1 MNNTRTHMPF
11 RLPLWNRKVMVV
23 GLTLTLMLLVF
34 AAGTLRAQ
42 TEQATITGR
51 VTDPSGAAV
60 PNAKVTATN
69 VATKVSAVTKTNSV
83 GNYTL
88 PYLPIGNYIVKA
100 EKAGFKVG
108 TVPGVTLTINLT
120 ATVNIHLQVGA
131 ARQQVTVTGT
141 APMLQE
147 QEASI
152 GQVQSTTALHQLPL
166 LGQNPYNLLHLAA
179 GVEPGSNKLP
189 IVNGGR
195 TRTTDTLLD
204 GADTRNSTTGN
215 LNYTP
220 PLDAVR
226 QFKFVTSNYSA
237 IYGRAGGGVVTA
249 VSRSGT
255 NRFHGNLYEFVRN
268 NALNAN
274 SWTDNT
280 VGIPLSKFRYNLFGG
295 AVGGPVLIPHLYNG
309 EDHTFFFVN
318 LQWTRQVQPANL
330 IATVPTALERN
341 GNFSQT
347 TTSSGQLINI
357 YDPNTTQPDPNNPGS
372 YIRDAFPGNQIPLSR
387 ISPFAQKA
395 LSYLPVPNRNT
406 LVQNYTLQNN
416 ELHNTRNIFYRVD
429 QNFGTRNRLYFRH
442 GITNDNTN
450 YGKWPSV
457 AFPGTGTNGQDE
469 PKILHQQ
476 SALLSDTE
484 TFTPNLLGE
493 FKFGFNRSFHDNV
506 PRTVEFD
513 PTTLGLPAVLAQTGN
528 PQLFPGISIG
538 DTGINV
544 GGKAPILGA
553 GRGSD
558 NIEGDTNGQLEGSLT
573 WIKGAHTLTTGFQ
586 GLVLQLNVNRANW
599 PTGDFSFSRAYTQG
613 PDPAESS
620 STAGD
625 GIATFLLGVPTSATL
640 SVNRALALTQ
650 HAYGLYV
657 QDDWKIARNL
667 TLNLGLR
674 YEYQTPWTERH
685 NQLAVFNPAATEPI
699 TGEQGVLQFVGTPGA
714 PAGRYDAIPQK
725 LNLQPRIGLAYR
737 FARNTV
743 FRAGYGWFFLP
754 GNGGI
759 GGGNNALGSGF
770 QTTTPMF
777 LGPPNP
783 APDTPPVGA
792 TILDSFSA
800 GVEYPPSTGVGSG
813 ISAPFTSWLTPSLY
827 QWNASIQHSFGRNT
841 RIQAAYVGT
850 RGLHLWHNTPMDAA
864 NPKYLSLG
872 NKLNKVVT
880 NPFYGT
886 ITSGPLS
893 SPTVKAVQLLLPY
906 PQYTAVGSTR
916 ATVGNSWYNAFEL
929 TVQHRMAH
937 GLMLEAAYTKSKLM
951 DTVTE
956 RFGGKSNIVDP
967 YDINRSRSLSDRD
980 QPEVFTAGLVYELP
994 FGQGRHWLQSGFVS
1008 KLFGDWQVS
1017 GIPTFASGTPL
1028 VIKSPCHTGLPGIGC
1043 YAMRNGAPKAVK
1055 QSLSDWF
1062 DTSIFSKT
1070 PKYSMGNGSRTEPT
1084 LRTPGMNTW
1093 DIGLART
1100 QVIKERY
1107 RLQFRAEFF
1116 NSFNHPNFSSPNTN
1130 VNSKIFGE
1138 ITSASNG
1145 GRNIQLALRL
1155 SF

>member
-1 MNNTRTHMPF
+1 MNHRRTDLPF
-11 RLPLWNRKVMVV
+11 GLPLWSCTVMAAGVV
-23 GLTLTLMLLVF
+23 LLLLGITG
-34 AAGTLRAQ
+34 GTLRAQ
-42 TEQATITGR
+42 TEQASITGT
-51 VTDPSGAAV
+51 VTDPSSAAV

-69 VATKVSAVTKTNSV
+69 VDTQVSAVTKTNSV

-88 PYLPIGNYIVKA
+88 PYLPIGDYTVKA

-108 TVPGVTLTINLT
+108 TVADVTLTINLT
-120 ATVNIHLQVGA
+120 ATVNIRLQVGA

-141 APMLQE
+141 PPMLQE

-166 LGQNPYNLLHLAA
+166 LGQNPYSLLHLAA
-179 GVEPGSNKLP
+179 GVEPGSNQFP

-195 TRTTDTLLD
+195 TRTSDVLLD

-215 LNYTP
+215 LNYAP
-220 PLDAVR
+220 PLDAVQ

-255 NRFHGNLYEFVRN
+255 NQFHGNLYEFVRN

-274 SWTDNT
+274 SWTDNN

-309 EDHTFFFVN
+309 KDHTFFFVN
-318 LQWTRQVQPANL
+318 LQWTRQVQPANV

-341 GNFSQT
+341 GDFSKT
-347 TTSSGQLINI
+347 TTSNGQLITI
-357 YDPNTTQPDPNNPGS
+357 YDPSTTRPDPNNPGA
-372 YIRDAFPGNQIPLSR
+372 YIRDPFPGNLIPTNL

-395 LSYLPVPNRNT
+395 LTYFPLPNRDT

-416 ELHNTRNIFYRVD
+416 ELHNTRNIFYRID

-450 YGKWPSV
+450 YGQWPNIG
-457 AFPGTGTNGQDE
+457 FPGTGTNGQGE
-469 PKILHQQ
+469 PKILHEQ

-493 FKFGFNRSFHDNV
+493 FKLGFNRALTDTV
-506 PRTVEFD
+506 PRNVGFD
-513 PTTLGLPAVLAQTGN
+513 PTTLGLPGVLAQTGN
-528 PQLFPGISIG
+528 PLMFSGIDITDLS
-538 DTGINV
+538 NNM
-544 GGKAPILGA
+544 GGKAPMLGA

-558 NIEGDTNGQLEGSLT
+558 NIQGDTNGQLEGSLT
-573 WIKGAHTLTTGFQ
+573 WIKGSHTITAGFQ
-586 GLVLQLNVNRANW
+586 GLVLQLNVNRPNW
-599 PTGDFSFSRAYTQG
+599 PMGDFSFGRNYTQG
-613 PDPAESS
+613 PDPSQAS

-625 GIATFLLGVPTSATL
+625 GIATFLLGVPTGGTM
-640 SVNRALALTQ
+640 SVDRALSLTQ

-685 NQLAVFNPAATEPI
+685 NQLAVFNPAVTEPI
-699 TGEQGVLQFVGTPGA
+699 TGQPGVLQFVGTPGA

-759 GGGNNALGSGF
+759 GGGNNALGGGF
-770 QTTTPMF
+770 QAATPLF

-800 GVEYPPSTGVGSG
+800 GLEYPPSTGLGSSV
-813 ISAPFTSWLTPSLY
+813 SAPFTSWLTPSLY
-827 QWNASIQHSFGRNT
+827 QWNASIQHSFGRST
-841 RIQAAYVGT
+841 VVQAAYVGT
-850 RGLHLWHNTPMDAA
+850 RGLHLWNNTAANAA

-872 NKLNKVVT
+872 NALNKVVA
-880 NPFYGT
+880 NPYYGI
-886 ITSGPLS
+886 ITSGALS
-893 SPTVKAVQLLLPY
+893 APTVNMTQLLLPY
-906 PQYTAVGSTR
+906 PQYTSVTSTR

-956 RFGGKSNIVDP
+956 RFGGLSSIVNP
-967 YDINRSRSLSDRD
+967 YDINQSRSLSDRD
-980 QPEVFTAGLVYELP
+980 QPEVFTAGFVYELP

-1028 VIKSPCHTGLPGIGC
+1028 TIKSPCHTGLPGIGC
-1043 YAMRNGAPKAVK
+1043 YATRTGAPKAIN
-1055 QSLSDWF
+1055 QSLSQWF
-1062 DTSIFSKT
+1062 DTSIFSQT

-1100 QVIKERY
+1100 QVIKERI

-1116 NSFNHPNFSSPNTN
+1116 NSFNHPNFSAPNTS

-1138 ITSASNG
+1138 ITSAAND